1 MKFITT
7 WSVRPGAMQQAVDRF
22 LAGEGQPPAG
32 TKLLGR
38 WHNIDGS
45 GGFSL
50 MESDNPSAMHEA
62 AAVWIDLLELHSH
75 PVVED
80 ADAGMVLQKVFK
92 K

>member
-7 WSVRPGAMQQAVDRF
+7 WSVRPGALQQAVDRF

-38 WHNIDGS
+38 WHKLDGS

-50 MESDNPSAMHEA
+50 MESDNPAAMYEA
-62 AAVWIDLLELHSH
+62 AAVWLDVLELHSFA
-75 PVVED
+75 VTED
-80 ADAGMVLQKVFK
+80 AEAGAVLQKVFQK
-92 K
+92 